1 MNIDVCKLAE
11 KLAYFHWRISAMIIK
26 PIGERVLIKVV
37 KQAERTDSG
46 IYLPESAK
54 EEKKEGVIVAV
65 GTFEDGRDL
74 PVNKGDH
81 VIYGGYK
88 SDEMD
93 LDGELHVFVDFK
105 DLLAV
110 IEK

>member
-1 MNIDVCKLAE
+1 MN
-11 KLAYFHWRISAMIIK
+11 IK

-37 KQAERTDSG
+37 KQADKTESG
-46 IYLPESAK
+46 IYLPESSK
-54 EEKKEGVIVAV
+54 EEKKEGTVIAV
-65 GTFEDGRDL
+65 GTYEDGRDL
-74 PVNKGDH
+74 PLKNGDH

-93 LDGELHVFVDFK
+93 VDGEQHVFVDFK
-105 DLLAV
+105 DVLAI

>member
-1 MNIDVCKLAE
+1 MN
-11 KLAYFHWRISAMIIK
+11 IK

-37 KQAERTDSG
+37 KQAEKTDSG
-46 IYLPESAK
+46 IYLPESSK
-54 EEKKEGVIVAV
+54 EEKKEGTIVAV
-65 GTFEDGRDL
+65 GTFEDGRTL
-74 PVNKGDH
+74 PVKEGDQ

-93 LDGELHVFVDFK
+93 IAGEQHVFVDFK
-105 DLLAV
+105 DVLAV